1 MIRIIYITLFM
12 SLLFVGCKKHTINKT
27 ERNIVKGDWV
37 IRNYS
42 EDGKDLTESGY
53 SEYTFNFTKDGKVT
67 ARIQTLAV
75 VVIGSW
81 SGEKQE
87 DKPVFDLQMNSPL
100 TSLTEQWEIL
110 ISQKNTITLSA
121 TYGENKKK
129 TLVFYQIESEE

>member
-1 MIRIIYITLFM
+1 M
-12 SLLFVGCKKHTINKT
+12 
-27 ERNIVKGDWV
+27 KGDWV